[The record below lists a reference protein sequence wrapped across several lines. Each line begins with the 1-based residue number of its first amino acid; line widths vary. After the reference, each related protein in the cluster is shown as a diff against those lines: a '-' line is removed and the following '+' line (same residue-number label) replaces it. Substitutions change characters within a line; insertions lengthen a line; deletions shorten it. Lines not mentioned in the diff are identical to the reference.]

1 MIDTRFDTSIDLR
14 GEIENYRQVALIK
27 YYKMLLEIDP
37 KKDRLTLLAV
47 LRCIDKL
54 ERHSQERKRPRCD
67 RKKMQADGTLAWHYQ
82 KRNQLFRK
90 AGLYDIEST
99 QYLVDHEEIFDTPE
113 EREERER
120 FEACRREALRKQ
132 EERKN
137 EENEKAAS
145 ETASTPENREEKE
158 SDSYERKPG
167 DTSESL
173 ENGFGNR
180 EKNLTNHID
189 TPEYR
194 PNPLSPLSGNIW
206 CETYV
211 RTPIGEPNPG
221 FHPASFGCNRR
232 EKNKIFHSPN
242 THLNPLYPIFLWNTG
257 QRHISTP
264 KKTIKNNQGSVD
276 N

>member
-137 EENEKAAS
+137 
-145 ETASTPENREEKE
+145 
-158 SDSYERKPG
+158 G

-221 FHPASFGCNRR
+221 FHAASFGCNRR
-232 EKNKIFHSPN
+232 E
-242 THLNPLYPIFLWNTG
+242 
-257 QRHISTP
+257 
-264 KKTIKNNQGSVD
+264 
-276 N
+276 

>member
-99 QYLVDHEEIFDTPE
+99 PV
-113 EREERER
+113 
-120 FEACRREALRKQ
+120 
-132 EERKN
+132 
-137 EENEKAAS
+137 
-145 ETASTPENREEKE
+145 
-158 SDSYERKPG
+158 SY
-167 DTSESL
+167 THL
-173 ENGFGNR
+173 
-180 EKNLTNHID
+180 LA
-189 TPEYR
+189 
-194 PNPLSPLSGNIW
+194 PLSGVE
-206 CETYV
+206 ETLSQYLPV
-211 RTPIGEPNPG
+211 CRRSPCFRRKRSMRIGL
-221 FHPASFGCNRR
+221 RR
-232 EKNKIFHSPN
+232 RARR
-242 THLNPLYPIFLWNTG
+242 Y
-257 QRHISTP
+257 
-264 KKTIKNNQGSVD
+264 
-276 N
+276 

>member
-1 MIDTRFDTSIDLR
+1 
-14 GEIENYRQVALIK
+14 
-27 YYKMLLEIDP
+27 MLLEIDP

-137 EENEKAAS
+137 EENEKAAW
-145 ETASTPENREEKE
+145 
-158 SDSYERKPG
+158 
-167 DTSESL
+167 
-173 ENGFGNR
+173 

-221 FHPASFGCNRR
+221 FHAASFGCNRR
-232 EKNKIFHSPN
+232 E
-242 THLNPLYPIFLWNTG
+242 
-257 QRHISTP
+257 
-264 KKTIKNNQGSVD
+264 
-276 N
+276 

>member
-1 MIDTRFDTSIDLR
+1 
-14 GEIENYRQVALIK
+14 
-27 YYKMLLEIDP
+27 
-37 KKDRLTLLAV
+37 
-47 LRCIDKL
+47 
-54 ERHSQERKRPRCD
+54 
-67 RKKMQADGTLAWHYQ
+67 MQADGTLAWHYQ

-145 ETASTPENREEKE
+145 ETASN
-158 SDSYERKPG
+158 ERKPG
-167 DTSESL
+167 DTPESL
-173 ENGFGNR
+173 ENEFGNR
-180 EKNLTNHID
+180 EENLTNQID

-211 RTPIGEPNPG
+211 RTPVGEPNPG
-221 FHPASFGCNRR
+221 FHAASFGCNRR
-232 EKNKIFHSPN
+232 E
-242 THLNPLYPIFLWNTG
+242 
-257 QRHISTP
+257 
-264 KKTIKNNQGSVD
+264 
-276 N
+276 

>member
-1 MIDTRFDTSIDLR
+1 MIDTRFETTIDLR

-27 YYKMLLEIDP
+27 YYKILLELDP
-37 KKDRLTLLAV
+37 RRDRLTMLAV
-47 LRCIDKL
+47 IRCIDKL

-145 ETASTPENREEKE
+145 ETAST
-158 SDSYERKPG
+158 
-167 DTSESL
+167 SESL

-180 EKNLTNHID
+180 EGNFTNHID

-221 FHPASFGCNRR
+221 FHAASFGCNRR
-232 EKNKIFHSPN
+232 E
-242 THLNPLYPIFLWNTG
+242 
-257 QRHISTP
+257 
-264 KKTIKNNQGSVD
+264 
-276 N
+276 

>member
-145 ETASTPENREEKE
+145 ETASPPKTEKKKNPIHTKENPETP
-158 SDSYERKPG
+158 P
-167 DTSESL
+167 
-173 ENGFGNR
+173 
-180 EKNLTNHID
+180 NH
-189 TPEYR
+189 
-194 PNPLSPLSGNIW
+194 
-206 CETYV
+206 
-211 RTPIGEPNPG
+211 
-221 FHPASFGCNRR
+221 
-232 EKNKIFHSPN
+232 
-242 THLNPLYPIFLWNTG
+242 
-257 QRHISTP
+257 
-264 KKTIKNNQGSVD
+264 
-276 N
+276 

>member
-145 ETASTPENREEKE
+145 ETASTPENRKRIRFIRKKTRRHLRIIRKWIREPGKE
-158 SDSYERKPG
+158 PYESHRYTG
-167 DTSESL
+167 ISTQ
-173 ENGFGNR
+173 
-180 EKNLTNHID
+180 
-189 TPEYR
+189 
-194 PNPLSPLSGNIW
+194 SP
-206 CETYV
+206 
-211 RTPIGEPNPG
+211 
-221 FHPASFGCNRR
+221 FASFRQYLVRNLR
-232 EKNKIFHSPN
+232 KNSD
-242 THLNPLYPIFLWNTG
+242 
-257 QRHISTP
+257 R
-264 KKTIKNNQGSVD
+264 
-276 N
+276 